1 MSKKRYGKERK
12 LHVLKTWLLELKNN
26 QRINLITLRET
37 DPSHGSYSHQHD
49 ILEVKKS
56 YGIKI

>member
-37 DPSHGSYSHQHD
+37 EASHGSYQHQHD
-49 ILEVKKS
+49 IIEIKKS